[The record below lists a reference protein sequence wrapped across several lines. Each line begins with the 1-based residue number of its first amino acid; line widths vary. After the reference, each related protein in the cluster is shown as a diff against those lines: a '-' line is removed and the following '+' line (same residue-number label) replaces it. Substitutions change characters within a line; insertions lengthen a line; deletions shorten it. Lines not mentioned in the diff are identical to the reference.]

1 MLAKKTSKNQITIP
15 KKVLELIPPA
25 EYFDVSVV
33 DGNVLLRPVQIR
45 HTDLAGIRS
54 KMERLGLD
62 ASSVSD
68 AVNWAR
74 NK

>member
-33 DGNVLLRPVQIR
+33 DGNVLLRPVQIPR
-45 HTDLAGIRS
+45 TDLAEIRS
-54 KMERLGLD
+54 KIKQLGLD

-74 NK
+74 SK